1 MVEQSTPASFKA
13 ELSRLASGK
22 MRMCGAADVRMF
34 KRVNCV
40 EILQGLSADVMGKM
54 RRCGYV
60 ITLSSRISCFLL
72 LLQYLEK
79 GIHVPTSSSP

>member
-1 MVEQSTPASFKA
+1 MT
-13 ELSRLASGK
+13 ASGK

-34 KRVNCV
+34 KRVNCG
-40 EILQGLSADVMGKM
+40 EILRGSSADVMGNM

-60 ITLSSRISCFLL
+60 ITLLL

-79 GIHVPTSSSP
+79 DLHVPTSSSP